1 MGRISYLWVFVS
13 LATLAAGDSYA
24 LMFDVPDHIKNKPE
38 QEQLQYLNSEF
49 EQAYTLQLKVGKERY
64 EQRMGTINVVV
75 ETMASQ
81 AFERQKL
88 IEEAQQ
94 EVQRELEASAK
105 QSDLALGGIVLTV
118 GLLLLVAWCGAGE
131 FRLSPKKQVMW
142 HPHLRSKR
150 HEKPSGRLSKTR
162 PPSNDQMHP
171 QHLASVGEKRGCP
184 ILNTKLAQR
193 TPF

>member
-1 MGRISYLWVFVS
+1 MGRVSYLWVFVS

-105 QSDLALGGIVLTV
+105 QSDLALGGIVLTI
-118 GLLLLVAWCGAGE
+118 GLLLLVAWWVWG
-131 FRLSPKKQVMW
+131 RRVSPLSEETGYVASPSKVEEAREALKKTLEN
-142 HPHLRSKR
+142 PSSFERPDAPSASRKR
-150 HEKPSGRLSKTR
+150 R
-162 PPSNDQMHP
+162 
-171 QHLASVGEKRGCP
+171 
-184 ILNTKLAQR
+184 
-193 TPF
+193 